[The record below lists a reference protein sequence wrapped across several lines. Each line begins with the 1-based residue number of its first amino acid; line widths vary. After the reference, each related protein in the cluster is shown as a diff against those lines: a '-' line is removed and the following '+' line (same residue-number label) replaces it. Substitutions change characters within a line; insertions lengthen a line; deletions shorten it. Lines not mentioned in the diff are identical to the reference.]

1 MKIANID
8 RETLHGFSNIFSK
21 EIFSDISEKE
31 TLYFL
36 SPCSKNKKFL
46 IFHVMELSSSNIK
59 KNLTFLDMKSYT
71 FQPKL
76 KKQNQ
81 KQKQKQTNK
90 QTKTTQKNFFCFGKR
105 KPRKNLYFLQKK
117 LFLYFRKRKPWK
129 NKLSYYFC
137 CF

>member
-46 IFHVMELSSSNIK
+46 IFHVMELPSSNIK

-90 QTKTTQKNFFCFGKR
+90 QTNKNNPIK
-105 KPRKNLYFLQKK
+105 FLLLREAETSKK
-117 LFLYFRKRKPWK
+117 LIFSPKKAVLIFQETETLEK
-129 NKLSYYFC
+129 
-137 CF
+137 

>member
-1 MKIANID
+1 MLLVSLWQENVKKSKKSMKIANID

-90 QTKTTQKNFFCFGKR
+90 QTKTTQ
-105 KPRKNLYFLQKK
+105 
-117 LFLYFRKRKPWK
+117 
-129 NKLSYYFC
+129 
-137 CF
+137 